1 MKTATAERTKEKP
14 PPEQQAHHQ
23 KNEKTNSEEKTSKW
37 NLATLAKGEQ
47 KI

>member
-1 MKTATAERTKEKP
+1 MKTATAERTKKKTP
-14 PPEQQAHHQ
+14 PNHQ
-23 KNEKTNSEEKTSKW
+23 KNKRKQTEKTSKW